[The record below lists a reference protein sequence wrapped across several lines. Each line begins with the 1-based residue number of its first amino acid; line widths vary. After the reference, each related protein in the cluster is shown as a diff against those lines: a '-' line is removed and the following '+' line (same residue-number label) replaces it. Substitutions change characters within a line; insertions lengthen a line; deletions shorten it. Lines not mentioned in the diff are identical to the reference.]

1 MDNRENSII
10 EIKNLVHE
18 YNGKKVLDISQL
30 SFNKGKIYA
39 LLGPNGSGK
48 TTLLNI
54 LGLLLK
60 PTSGKVLFEEK
71 DVYADRN
78 LMNDVREKMTTV
90 IQNPIL
96 FDTTVE
102 RNIDYGLR
110 VRGKT
115 KEERIDIVV
124 DCLKMVRL
132 DGFQKRKAKELSGGE
147 EQRVAIARALAIS
160 PQVLFLDEFTS
171 NVDEKSIDVLEEVIK
186 TVNKKYS
193 ATIFLVTH
201 DTHQAYKLADEVV
214 NLFRGRVVQ
223 SSLENLF
230 SGTVKKINDIYLFDT
245 GKIKM
250 DVVTDKEGALHAAV
264 DPRDII
270 VSLQPISSS
279 ARNSYYGRIS
289 DIYDDGPR
297 VRLGIDVGEEFK
309 VKITKESF
317 VEMKLSVGSNVYLTF
332 KSSAVE
338 IF

>member
-1 MDNRENSII
+1 MDNREHPII
-10 EIKNLVHE
+10 VIKNLVHK
-18 YNGKKVLDISQL
+18 YNSKKVLDIPRL

-71 DVYADRN
+71 DLYADRN
-78 LMNDVREKMTTV
+78 LMNNIREKMTTV
-90 IQNPIL
+90 IQNPVL

-102 RNIDYGLR
+102 KNIDYGLR
-110 VRGKT
+110 VRGKS
-115 KEERIDIVV
+115 KEERIDIVA

-160 PQVLFLDEFTS
+160 PRVLFLDEFTS
-171 NVDEKSIDVLEEVIK
+171 NVDEKSIEVLEEVIK
-186 TVNKKYS
+186 SVNQKYG

-245 GKIKM
+245 EKIKIY
-250 DVVTDKEGALHAAV
+250 VVTDKEGVVHAAI

-289 DIYDDGPR
+289 EIYDDGPS
-297 VRLGIDVGEEFK
+297 VRLSIDVGEEFK
-309 VKITKESF
+309 VKITKASF
-317 VEMKLSVGSNVYLTF
+317 VEMKLSAGSNVYLTF
-332 KSSAVE
+332 KSTAVE

>member
-1 MDNRENSII
+1 MDNRERPIL
-10 EIKNLVHE
+10 EIKNLIHK
-18 YNGKKVLDISQL
+18 YNNKKVLDIPQL
-30 SFNKGKIYA
+30 SFDRGKIYA

-60 PTSGKVLFEEK
+60 PTSGKVLFERK
-71 DVYADRN
+71 DIYADYH
-78 LMNDVREKMTTV
+78 LLSDIREKMTTV

-102 RNIDYGLR
+102 KNIDYGLR

-115 KEERIDIVV
+115 KEERRAIVA

-132 DGFQKRKAKELSGGE
+132 DGFQKRKAKELSGEE
-147 EQRVAIARALAIS
+147 EQRIAIARALAIS

-171 NVDEKSIDVLEEVIK
+171 NVDEKSIDVLEEVIR

-193 ATIFLVTH
+193 ATVFLVTH
-201 DTHQAYKLADEVV
+201 DTHQAYKLSSEVV
-214 NLFRGRVVQ
+214 NLFSGRVVQ
-223 SSLENLF
+223 ASLENLF
-230 SGTVKKINDIYLFDT
+230 SGTVKKINDLALFDT
-245 GKIKM
+245 GKMKIE
-250 DVVTDKEGALHAAV
+250 VVTDREGVVHAAV
-264 DPRDII
+264 NPHDLI

-279 ARNSYYGRIS
+279 ARNTYYGIIS
-289 DIYDDGPR
+289 KIYDDGPSI
-297 VRLGIDVGEEFK
+297 RLSVDVGEAMK

-332 KSSAVE
+332 KSTAVE

>member
-1 MDNRENSII
+1 MDSREHPII

-18 YNGKKVLDISQL
+18 YNGKKVLEITEL
-30 SFNKGKIYA
+30 SFAKGKIYA

-78 LMNDVREKMTTV
+78 LMNDIREKMTTV

-102 RNIDYGLR
+102 KNIDYGLR
-110 VRGKT
+110 VRERT
-115 KEERIDIVV
+115 KEERIDIVA

-147 EQRVAIARALAIS
+147 EQRVAIARALAIK

-171 NVDEKSIDVLEEVIK
+171 NVDEKSIDVLEEIIK
-186 TVNKKYS
+186 IVNHKYG

-214 NLFRGRVVQ
+214 NLFGGRLVQ

-230 SGTVKKINDIYLFDT
+230 SGKVKKINDIYLFDT

-250 DVVTDKEGALHAAV
+250 DVVTGKEGVLHAAV

-279 ARNSYYGRIS
+279 ARNSYYGRIV

-332 KSSAVE
+332 KSTTVE